1 MKVLRVSHSAVVDAW
16 RERERGLRARG
27 LDVRLL
33 SARSWDEGGTRVA
46 LVPRPGEPVR
56 GVRTFGTHP
65 ALFVYDPVPL
75 WRALGQDWDV
85 LDLHEEPFALAT
97 AEVLALRRLRA
108 LLGRRPAPPYVLY
121 SAQNLAKRY
130 PWPFRWFE
138 SRALRSAT
146 AVSVCNDEAGRI
158 VRAKGARG
166 RVETVPLGVD
176 PAVFSPVPDDT
187 PDAARRGHGS
197 GRSTGRSTDRVPGRL
212 RVGYAGRLASH
223 KGVDVLLAAVAAD
236 DRFDLVVAGEGPD
249 RASLERAARPLGDR
263 VRFVGALD
271 GDDLVA
277 FYRGLDVLAVP
288 SRETPGWV
296 EQFGRVAVEAMACGV
311 PVVATR
317 TGALPDVV
325 GGAGLLVPPDDPE
338 ALRAALVRVLDEDGL
353 ADRLRAAG
361 ADRAA
366 SCSWAEVARRYE
378 DLYATAVSGDA
389 TRATP
394 TAPRLASASTPPE
407 VVVVAYGS
415 PAMVRDAL
423 APLAGKYPITVVD
436 NSSLPEIRE
445 ITELAG
451 GRYLDPGR
459 NGGFAAG
466 VNHALAHRQA
476 PGADVLL
483 LNPDAVVTPEDV
495 ETLHRAL
502 HASPRVASVGP
513 QQVDDE
519 GTPARVVWPFPSP
532 AATWIEA
539 VGLARLR
546 RTPVDRSFV
555 IGSVLL
561 LDAAAVDEL
570 GGLDERFFLYAEETD
585 WAYRA
590 VRAGWRH
597 AVVPEARAT
606 HLGGATSSDP
616 TRRETHFHASQERY
630 LRKHHG
636 RAGWAIAR
644 AGAVLGAAV
653 RSVAL
658 TGEGRASARRRLR
671 LYLTGPVRAESAL

>member
-1 MKVLRVSHSAVVDAW
+1 MRILRVSHSAVVDAW
-16 RERERGLRARG
+16 RERERELRALG
-27 LDVRLL
+27 VDVRLL
-33 SARSWDEGGTRVA
+33 SARAWDEGGASVR

-56 GVRTFGTHP
+56 GVRTFGSHP
-65 ALFVYDPVPL
+65 ALFVYDPRPL
-75 WRALGQDWDV
+75 WRALGEDWDV

-97 AEVLALRRLRA
+97 AEILALARLRG
-108 LLGRRPAPPYVLY
+108 LLTRRSAPPYVLY
-121 SAQNLAKRY
+121 SAQNLRKRY

-138 SRALRSAT
+138 ARALRGA
-146 AVSVCNDEAGRI
+146 AGVSVCNEEAARI
-158 VRAKGARG
+158 VRDKGARG
-166 RVETVPLGVD
+166 RVAVIPLGVD
-176 PAVFSPVPDDT
+176 LEAFAPPRGRAGGPAGPPAAHHAAGAGV
-187 PDAARRGHGS
+187 ARR
-197 GRSTGRSTDRVPGRL
+197 L
-212 RVGYAGRLASH
+212 CVGYAGRLAPH
-223 KGVDVLLAAVAAD
+223 KGVDTLLDAVSGDAGTELVLAGDGPQRAA
-236 DRFDLVVAGEGPD
+236 
-249 RASLERAARPLGDR
+249 LETAARPLADR
-263 VRFVGALD
+263 VRFLGPLD
-271 GDDLVA
+271 GGDLAA
-277 FYRGLDVLAVP
+277 FYRSLDVLAVP

-311 PVVATR
+311 PVVATS

-325 GGAGLLVPPDDPE
+325 GGAGLLVPPDDPA
-338 ALRAALVRVLDEDGL
+338 ALRAAIARVRDEVGL
-353 ADRLRAAG
+353 ADELRAAG
-361 ADRAA
+361 SRRAA
-366 SCSWAEVARRYE
+366 ECSWTEVAAQYLELYGTAAGGRGARPSPAHGASPAL
-378 DLYATAVSGDA
+378 DLPA
-389 TRATP
+389 
-394 TAPRLASASTPPE
+394 TPPE
-407 VVVVAYGS
+407 VVVVAYGA

-436 NSSLPEIRE
+436 NSSLPAIRE

-466 VNHALAHRQA
+466 VNHALAHRQV

-502 HASPRVASVGP
+502 HARPGVASVGP
-513 QQVDDE
+513 EQVDDD

-546 RTPVDRSFV
+546 RTPPGRSFV

-561 LDAAAVDEL
+561 LNARAVEDV
-570 GGLDERFFLYAEETD
+570 GGFDERFFLYAEETD

-590 VRAGWRH
+590 VRRGWRH
-597 AVVPEARAT
+597 VEVPDARAL

-616 TRRETHFHASQERY
+616 ARRDTHFHASQERY

-636 RAGWAIAR
+636 ALGWEAAR
-644 AGAVLGAAV
+644 AGAVLGAA
-653 RSVAL
+653 
-658 TGEGRASARRRLR
+658 GRTLVLRGQDRESARRRLR
-671 LYLTGPVRAESAL
+671 LYVHGPVRAEAAL

>member
-16 RERERGLRARG
+16 RERERELRARG
-27 LDVRLL
+27 VDVRLL
-33 SARSWDEGGTRVA
+33 SARAWDEGGATVRLA
-46 LVPRPGEPVR
+46 PRPGEPVR
-56 GVRTFGTHP
+56 GVRTLGSHP

-75 WRALGQDWDV
+75 WHALGQRWDV
-85 LDLHEEPFALAT
+85 LDVHEEPFALAT
-97 AEVLALRRLRA
+97 AEILLLRRLRA
-108 LLGRRPAPPYVLY
+108 VVSRHPAPPYVLY
-121 SAQNLAKRY
+121 SAQNLDKRY

-138 SRALRSAT
+138 ARALRGAA

-158 VRAKGARG
+158 VRAKGAQG

-176 PAVFSPVPDDT
+176 PTVFAPAPV
-187 PDAARRGHGS
+187 AANPGRG
-197 GRSTGRSTDRVPGRL
+197 TARL
-212 RVGYAGRLASH
+212 RVGYAGRLAPH
-223 KGVDVLLAAVAAD
+223 KGVDVLLAAVAGD
-236 DRFDLVVAGEGPD
+236 DRLDLVVAGDGPD
-249 RASLERAARPLGDR
+249 RAALEEAARPLHGR
-263 VRFVGALD
+263 VRFVGALA

-277 FYRGLDVLAVP
+277 FYRTLDALAVP

-311 PVVATR
+311 PVVASG

-325 GGAGLLVPPDDPE
+325 GGAGLLVAPEDPA
-338 ALRAALVRVLDEDGL
+338 ALRAALVRVRDEDGL

-361 ADRAA
+361 AERAA
-366 SCSWAEVARRYE
+366 SCSWAQVARRYE
-378 DLYATAVSGDA
+378 ELYRTAVDHGPGTARARGPEEGD
-389 TRATP
+389 TP
-394 TAPRLASASTPPE
+394 AAVPPE

-445 ITELAG
+445 VTELAG

-466 VNHALAHRQA
+466 VNHALAHRQV

-495 ETLHRAL
+495 QTLHRAL
-502 HASPRVASVGP
+502 HSAPGIASVGP
-513 QQVDDE
+513 EQVDDD
-519 GTPARVVWPFPSP
+519 GTRARVVWPFPSP
-532 AATWIEA
+532 AATWLEA

-546 RTPVDRSFV
+546 RTPAERSFV

-561 LDAAAVDEL
+561 LNAAAVEDV
-570 GGLDERFFLYAEETD
+570 GRFDERFFLYAEETD

-590 VRAGWRH
+590 VRSGWRH
-597 AVVPEARAT
+597 AVVPEAHAL

-636 RAGWAIAR
+636 RAGWTLAR
-644 AGAVLGAAV
+644 AGAVVGAAA

-658 TGEGRASARRRLR
+658 RGEGRELARRRLR